1 MNWIELRND
10 KLLNRS
16 FNYLCKNKYKR
27 SGGPNYSGVFINY
40 STAYL
45 LTIVPYIIYTIII
58 SDLAIIGTK
67 RQWVEID
74 IFNILLTKFY
84 WLCKI

>member
-40 STAYL
+40 STA
-45 LTIVPYIIYTIII
+45 
-58 SDLAIIGTK
+58 
-67 RQWVEID
+67 
-74 IFNILLTKFY
+74 
-84 WLCKI
+84 